1 MGYLFCQAPNFVTKS
16 LESPNSSSH
25 SFGYVRALL
34 QKKLY
39 LPSPLLPQHP
49 PAPRTICPLPQTRV
63 HYSAPRV
70 LLLLRCGVTY
80 PKSCR
85 TPYPGS
91 VQRPSPT
98 RKLRMK
104 LYLHRAPPR
113 IGHNQ
118 SERSRAL
125 QCAPVNFTNSSPV
138 RMSLIYN
145 NSRRQSAKTSTTQTR
160 PGLDTDLACPK
171 TLGTRP
177 IAKTCVEPELSH
189 PCSTRA
195 LWGGFASACPNAR

>member
-1 MGYLFCQAPNFVTKS
+1 MARHTPSAISERSYRTKITFHRQY
-16 LESPNSSSH
+16 SPSTPH
-25 SFGYVRALL
+25 
-34 QKKLY
+34 Q
-39 LPSPLLPQHP
+39 LPSTTNSCVILWVRLLLPQ
-49 PAPRTICPLPQTRV
+49 
-63 HYSAPRV
+63 
-70 LLLLRCGVTY
+70 RCGVTCQ
-80 PKSCR
+80 KSCR
-85 TPYPGS
+85 TPGPGS

-125 QCAPVNFTNSSPV
+125 QCAPVNHTHSSPV

-177 IAKTCVEPELSH
+177 TAKTCVEPELSH

-195 LWGGFASACPNAR
+195 L